1 MIQSITD
8 KYLSSAKALVAVL
21 LQNCS
26 SDGTIIENSYH
37 EVILPTMSDYNS
49 SVSTLVDS
57 SRNSKG
63 VMIGS
68 VIRDDIAK
76 ITISWKV
83 ISAEGWAKVNRC
95 FHEGEIISY
104 DGGYCVGA
112 FINKVRFF
120 NQTSNSYE
128 ERDMYVGDRS
138 AGLMQLS
145 EDGTPIGYDS
155 AKFSLVEK

>member
-8 KYLSSAKALVAVL
+8 KYLSSTKALVVVL

-26 SDGTIIENSYH
+26 SNGTIIENSYH
-37 EVILPTMSDYNS
+37 EVILPTMSEFNS
-49 SVSTLVDS
+49 NTSTLVDS

-76 ITISWKV
+76 ITMSWKV
-83 ISAEGWAKVNRC
+83 ISAEGWAKVNQC
-95 FHEGEIISY
+95 FHEGTIISY
-104 DGGYCVGA
+104 SGGYCVGA
-112 FINKVRFF
+112 FINKIRFF
-120 NQTSNSYE
+120 CQTTNSYE
-128 ERDMYVGDRS
+128 TRDMYISDRS

-145 EDGTPIGYDS
+145 EDGTPIGYES